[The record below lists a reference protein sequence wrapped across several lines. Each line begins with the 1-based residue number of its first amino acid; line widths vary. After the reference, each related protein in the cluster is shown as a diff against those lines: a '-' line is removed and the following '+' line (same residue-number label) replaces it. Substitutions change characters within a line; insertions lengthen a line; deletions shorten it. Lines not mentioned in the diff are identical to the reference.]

1 LEFKMKKNMGTF
13 DRVARV
19 FIALVVALLYYTGQ
33 ITDIA
38 AIVLGAIAIILLLT
52 SVVSFCPLY
61 APFKISTAKKNS

>member
-1 LEFKMKKNMGTF
+1 MKKNMGTF

>member
-1 LEFKMKKNMGTF
+1 MKKNIGAF

-33 ITDIA
+33 ITDSA
-38 AIVLGAIAIILLLT
+38 AIVLGIIAVILLLT

-61 APFKISTAKKNS
+61 APFKISTTKKNS